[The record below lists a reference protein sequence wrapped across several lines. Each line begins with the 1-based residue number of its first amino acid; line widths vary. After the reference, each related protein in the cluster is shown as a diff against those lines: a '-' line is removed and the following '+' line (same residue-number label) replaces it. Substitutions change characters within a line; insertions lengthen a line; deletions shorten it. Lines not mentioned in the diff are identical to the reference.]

1 MRIHLKLEH
10 NMNIDTVKQ
19 KELHEKIPL
28 LIGELNQ
35 RLIERDEL
43 SRLVVLAM
51 LSKNH
56 MFLIGERGVGK
67 STTVELV
74 NGAIKDSTFWQL
86 QINEDTELKEL
97 YGEKRST
104 DDGTV
109 SYAAKRSLLNTHYG
123 VLDEMYK
130 GRGNLLNGLLEL
142 LVDASYTS
150 GDGIKRK
157 TPLLAVFGTSNEYP
171 TETRM
176 LPFNDRFTVWYE
188 VKRIQEPENRVRF
201 YAGDYIDK
209 PIENQ
214 YFSLEDIEHISV
226 AKNNVTIPTPIIAVF
241 DEITRALITQ
251 KVKTSDRKYGRVLR
265 GMIRVSAYLNNR
277 LEVDISDLFLLLHT
291 AWHDDIEKEKV
302 KRAVFEKIFGNP
314 EEIDARI
321 VTCKQETEKTDSY
334 KNKHI
339 YKYLNNSIEIE
350 GINKQAT
357 FDQIISVADN
367 AYRSYEMIHT
377 ELIAL
382 KNKFY
387 ENKTIENLLQRN
399 LFLKNYTQNAISPNM
414 LENIDALAEVITKR
428 MGELST
434 WYNQNKTLF
443 DYQSNVQKNKGRVA

>member
-1 MRIHLKLEH
+1 MS
-10 NMNIDTVKQ
+10 IDTTKQ

-28 LIGELNQ
+28 LIEELNL

-43 SRLVVLAM
+43 SRLVVLSM

-67 STTVELV
+67 SKTVELV

-86 QINEDTELKEL
+86 QINEDTKLKEL
-97 YGEKRST
+97 YGKKRST

-109 SYAAKRSLLNTHYG
+109 SYTAKRSLLNTHYG

-188 VKRIQEPENRVRF
+188 VKRIQEPENRVKY
-201 YAGDYIDK
+201 YAGDYLDE

-226 AKNNVTIPTPIIAVF
+226 VKNDITIPETIIALF

-251 KVKTSDRKYGRVLR
+251 KVKTSDRKYGRVLH

-277 LEVDISDLFLLLHT
+277 SSVDISDVFLLLHT
-291 AWHDDIEKEKV
+291 AWHDDVEKEKV
-302 KRAVFEKIFGNP
+302 KRVVFEKIFGNQ

-321 VTCKQETEKTDSY
+321 VTCKQKMEDTDSF

-339 YKYLNNSIEIE
+339 YKYLNNSVEID
-350 GINKQAT
+350 GANKQSVYE
-357 FDQIISVADN
+357 QIINVADS
-367 AYRSYEMIHT
+367 AYREYEMIYS
-377 ELIAL
+377 ELISL
-382 KNKFY
+382 KDKFH
-387 ENKTIENLLQRN
+387 ENTKIEHLLQNN
-399 LFLKNYTQNAISPNM
+399 LFVRNYTQNAISQGM
-414 LENIDALAEVITKR
+414 LESIKGLLEATEKR
-428 MGELST
+428 IHELET
-434 WYNQNKTLF
+434 WYNKNQTLF
-443 DYQSNVQKNKGRVA
+443 EYQSNVQKNKGSAA

>member
-1 MRIHLKLEH
+1 MS
-10 NMNIDTVKQ
+10 IDTAKQ

-28 LIGELNQ
+28 LIEELNQ

-67 STTVELV
+67 SKTVELV

-86 QINEDTELKEL
+86 QINEDTKLKEL
-97 YGEKRST
+97 YGKKRST

-109 SYAAKRSLLNTHYG
+109 SYTAKRSLLNTHYG

-188 VKRIQEPENRVRF
+188 VKRIQEPENRVKY
-201 YAGDYIDK
+201 YAGDYLDE

-226 AKNNVTIPTPIIAVF
+226 VKNDITIPESIIALF

-251 KVKTSDRKYGRVLR
+251 KVKTSDRKYGRVLH

-277 LEVDISDLFLLLHT
+277 SSVDISDVFLLLHT
-291 AWHDDIEKEKV
+291 AWHDDVEKEKV
-302 KRAVFEKIFGNP
+302 KRVVFEKIFGNQ
-314 EEIDARI
+314 EEIDSRI
-321 VTCKQETEKTDSY
+321 VTCKQKMEDTDSF

-339 YKYLNNSIEIE
+339 YKYLNNSVEID
-350 GINKQAT
+350 GANKQT
-357 FDQIISVADN
+357 VYEQIINVADS
-367 AYRSYEMIHT
+367 AYREYEMIYSD
-377 ELIAL
+377 LISL
-382 KNKFY
+382 KDKFH
-387 ENKTIENLLQRN
+387 ENTKIEHLLQNN
-399 LFLKNYTQNAISPNM
+399 LFVRNYTQNAISQGM
-414 LENIDALAEVITKR
+414 LESIKGLLEATEKR
-428 MGELST
+428 IHELKT
-434 WYNQNKTLF
+434 WYNKNQTLF
-443 DYQSNVQKNKGRVA
+443 EYQSNVQKNKGSAA

>member
-1 MRIHLKLEH
+1 MS
-10 NMNIDTVKQ
+10 IDTAKQ

-28 LIGELNQ
+28 LIEELNQ

-67 STTVELV
+67 SKTVELV

-86 QINEDTELKEL
+86 QINEDTKLKEL
-97 YGEKRST
+97 YGKKRST

-109 SYAAKRSLLNTHYG
+109 SYTAKRSLLNTHYG

-188 VKRIQEPENRVRF
+188 VKRIQEPENRVKY
-201 YAGDYIDK
+201 YAGDYLDE

-226 AKNNVTIPTPIIAVF
+226 VKNDITIPETIIALF

-251 KVKTSDRKYGRVLR
+251 KVKTSDRKYGRVLH

-277 LEVDISDLFLLLHT
+277 SSVDISDVFLLLHT
-291 AWHDDIEKEKV
+291 AWHDDVEKEKV
-302 KRAVFEKIFGNP
+302 KRVVFEKIFGNQ
-314 EEIDARI
+314 EEIDSRI
-321 VTCKQETEKTDSY
+321 VTCKQKMEDTDSF

-339 YKYLNNSIEIE
+339 YKYLNNSVEID
-350 GINKQAT
+350 GANKQT
-357 FDQIISVADN
+357 VYEQIINVADS
-367 AYRSYEMIHT
+367 AYREYEMIYSD
-377 ELIAL
+377 LISL
-382 KNKFY
+382 KDKFH
-387 ENKTIENLLQRN
+387 ENTKIEPLLQNN
-399 LFLKNYTQNAISPNM
+399 LFVRNYTQNAISQGM
-414 LENIDALAEVITKR
+414 LESIKGLLEATEKR
-428 MGELST
+428 IHELKT
-434 WYNQNKTLF
+434 WYNKNQTLF
-443 DYQSNVQKNKGRVA
+443 EYQSNVQKNKGSAA

>member
-1 MRIHLKLEH
+1 MS
-10 NMNIDTVKQ
+10 IDTAKQ

-28 LIGELNQ
+28 LIEELNQ

-67 STTVELV
+67 SKTVELV

-86 QINEDTELKEL
+86 QINEDTKLKEL
-97 YGEKRST
+97 YGKKRST

-109 SYAAKRSLLNTHYG
+109 SYTAKRSLLNTHYG

-188 VKRIQEPENRVRF
+188 VKRIQEPENRVKY
-201 YAGDYIDK
+201 YAGDYLDE

-226 AKNNVTIPTPIIAVF
+226 VKNDITIPETIIALF

-251 KVKTSDRKYGRVLR
+251 KVKTSDRKYGRVLH

-277 LEVDISDLFLLLHT
+277 SSVDISDVFLLLHT
-291 AWHDDIEKEKV
+291 AWHDDVEKEKV
-302 KRAVFEKIFGNP
+302 KRVVFEKIFGNQ
-314 EEIDARI
+314 EEIDSRI
-321 VTCKQETEKTDSY
+321 VTCKQKMEDTDSF

-339 YKYLNNSIEIE
+339 YKYLNNSVEID
-350 GINKQAT
+350 GANKQT
-357 FDQIISVADN
+357 VYEQIINVADS
-367 AYRSYEMIHT
+367 AYREYEMIYSD
-377 ELIAL
+377 LISL
-382 KNKFY
+382 KDKFH
-387 ENKTIENLLQRN
+387 ENTKIEHLLQNN
-399 LFLKNYTQNAISPNM
+399 LFVRNYTQNAISQGM
-414 LENIDALAEVITKR
+414 LESIKGLLEATEKR
-428 MGELST
+428 IHELKT
-434 WYNQNKTLF
+434 WYNKNQTLF
-443 DYQSNVQKNKGRVA
+443 EYQSNVQKNKGSAA

>member
-1 MRIHLKLEH
+1 MS
-10 NMNIDTVKQ
+10 IDTTKQ
-19 KELHEKIPL
+19 NELHEKIPL
-28 LIGELNQ
+28 LIEELNQ

-67 STTVELV
+67 SKTVELV

-86 QINEDTELKEL
+86 QINEDTKLKEL
-97 YGEKRST
+97 YGKKRST

-109 SYAAKRSLLNTHYG
+109 SYTAKRSLLNTHYG

-188 VKRIQEPENRVRF
+188 VKRIQEPENRVKY
-201 YAGDYIDK
+201 YAGDYLDE

-226 AKNNVTIPTPIIAVF
+226 VKNDITIPETIIALF

-251 KVKTSDRKYGRVLR
+251 KVKTSDRKYGRVLH

-277 LEVDISDLFLLLHT
+277 SSVDISDVFLLLHT
-291 AWHDDIEKEKV
+291 AWHDDVEKEKV
-302 KRAVFEKIFGNP
+302 KRVVFEKIFGNQ
-314 EEIDARI
+314 EEIDSRI
-321 VTCKQETEKTDSY
+321 VTCKQKMEDTDSF

-339 YKYLNNSIEIE
+339 YKYLNNSVEID
-350 GINKQAT
+350 GANKQSVYE
-357 FDQIISVADN
+357 QIINVADS
-367 AYRSYEMIHT
+367 AYREYEMIYND
-377 ELIAL
+377 LISL
-382 KNKFY
+382 KDKFH
-387 ENKTIENLLQRN
+387 ENTKIEHLLQNN
-399 LFLKNYTQNAISPNM
+399 LFVRNYTQNAISQGM
-414 LENIDALAEVITKR
+414 LESIKGLLEATEKR
-428 MGELST
+428 IHELKT
-434 WYNQNKTLF
+434 WYNKNKTLF
-443 DYQSNVQKNKGRVA
+443 EYQSNVQKNKGSAA

>member
-1 MRIHLKLEH
+1 MS
-10 NMNIDTVKQ
+10 IDTAKQ

-28 LIGELNQ
+28 LIEELNQ

-67 STTVELV
+67 SKTVELV

-86 QINEDTELKEL
+86 QINEDTKLKEL

-109 SYAAKRSLLNTHYG
+109 SYTAKRSLLNTHYG

-188 VKRIQEPENRVRF
+188 VKRIQEPENRVKY
-201 YAGDYIDK
+201 YAGDYLDE

-226 AKNNVTIPTPIIAVF
+226 VKNDITIPESIIALF

-251 KVKTSDRKYGRVLR
+251 KVKTSDRKYGRVLH

-277 LEVDISDLFLLLHT
+277 SSVDISDVFLLLHT
-291 AWHDDIEKEKV
+291 AWHDDVEKEKV
-302 KRAVFEKIFGNP
+302 KRVVFEKIFGNQ
-314 EEIDARI
+314 EEIDSRI
-321 VTCKQETEKTDSY
+321 VTCKQKMEDTDSF

-339 YKYLNNSIEIE
+339 YKYLNNSVEID
-350 GINKQAT
+350 GANKQSVYE
-357 FDQIISVADN
+357 QIINVADS
-367 AYRSYEMIHT
+367 AYREYEMIYSD
-377 ELIAL
+377 LISL
-382 KNKFY
+382 KDKFH
-387 ENKTIENLLQRN
+387 ENTKIEHLLQNN
-399 LFLKNYTQNAISPNM
+399 LFVRNYTQNAISQGM
-414 LENIDALAEVITKR
+414 LESIKGLLEATEKR
-428 MGELST
+428 IHELKT
-434 WYNQNKTLF
+434 WYNKNQTLF
-443 DYQSNVQKNKGRVA
+443 EYQSNVQKNKGSAA

>member
-1 MRIHLKLEH
+1 MS
-10 NMNIDTVKQ
+10 IDKQIQ
-19 KELHEKIPL
+19 KEFYEKIPL
-28 LIGELNQ
+28 LVEELNK

-67 STTVELV
+67 SKTVELV

-86 QINEDTELKEL
+86 QINKDTKIKEL
-97 YGEKRST
+97 YGKKRSM

-109 SYAAKRSLLNTHYG
+109 SYEAKRSLLNTHYG

-188 VKRIQEPENRVRF
+188 VKRIQEPKNRIKF
-201 YAGDYIDK
+201 YAGDYLTT

-214 YFSLEDIEHISV
+214 YFSIEDIEYISV
-226 AKNNVTIPTPIIAVF
+226 AKENISIPMDIIELF
-241 DEITRALITQ
+241 DSITTALITQ
-251 KVKTSDRKYGRVLR
+251 KVKTSDRKYGRVLH

-277 LEVDISDLFLLLHT
+277 ECVDISDIFLLLHT
-291 AWHDDIEKEKV
+291 AWHDDVEKDKV
-302 KRAVFEKIFGNP
+302 KRVVFEKIFGNA
-314 EEIDARI
+314 EEIDSRI
-321 VTCKQETEKTDSY
+321 VTCKQNMEETDSF

-339 YKYLNNSIEIE
+339 YKYLNNTIEID
-350 GINKQAT
+350 GINKQEMY
-357 FDQIISVADN
+357 DRIIGVADK
-367 AYRSYEMIHT
+367 AYREYQDILN
-377 ELIAL
+377 ELISL
-382 KNKFY
+382 DKKWH
-387 ENKTIENLLQRN
+387 ENKEIEALLQRN
-399 LFLKNYTQNAISPNM
+399 HFISNYTQNAITPAM
-414 LENIDALAEVITKR
+414 LEMIQ
-428 MGELST
+428 ELSQTVEKKIIDLHT
-434 WYNQNKTLF
+434 WYSNNQTLF
-443 DYQSNVQKNKGRVA
+443 DYQGNVQKNKGRVA

>member
-1 MRIHLKLEH
+1 MS
-10 NMNIDTVKQ
+10 IDTAKQ

-28 LIGELNQ
+28 LIEELNQ

-67 STTVELV
+67 SKTVELV

-86 QINEDTELKEL
+86 QINEDTKLKEL
-97 YGEKRST
+97 YGKKRST

-109 SYAAKRSLLNTHYG
+109 SYTAKRSLLNTHYG

-188 VKRIQEPENRVRF
+188 VKRIQEPENRVKY
-201 YAGDYIDK
+201 YAGDYLDE

-226 AKNNVTIPTPIIAVF
+226 VKNDITIPETIIALF

-251 KVKTSDRKYGRVLR
+251 KVKTSDRKYGRVLH

-277 LEVDISDLFLLLHT
+277 SSVDISDVFLLLHT
-291 AWHDDIEKEKV
+291 AWHDDVEKEKV
-302 KRAVFEKIFGNP
+302 KRVVFEKIFGNQ
-314 EEIDARI
+314 EEIDSRI
-321 VTCKQETEKTDSY
+321 VTCKQKMEDTDSF

-339 YKYLNNSIEIE
+339 YKYLNNSVEID
-350 GINKQAT
+350 GANKQSVYE
-357 FDQIISVADN
+357 QIINVADS
-367 AYRSYEMIHT
+367 AYREYEMIYSD
-377 ELIAL
+377 LISL
-382 KNKFY
+382 KDKFH
-387 ENKTIENLLQRN
+387 ENTKIEHLLQNN
-399 LFLKNYTQNAISPNM
+399 LFVRNYTQNAISQGM
-414 LENIDALAEVITKR
+414 LESIKGLLEATEKR
-428 MGELST
+428 IHELKT
-434 WYNQNKTLF
+434 WYNKNKTLF
-443 DYQSNVQKNKGRVA
+443 EYQSNVQKNKGSAA

>member
-1 MRIHLKLEH
+1 MS
-10 NMNIDTVKQ
+10 IDTAKQ

-28 LIGELNQ
+28 LIEELNQ

-67 STTVELV
+67 SKTVELV

-86 QINEDTELKEL
+86 QINEDTKLKEL
-97 YGEKRST
+97 YGKKRST

-109 SYAAKRSLLNTHYG
+109 SYTAKRSLLNTHYG

-188 VKRIQEPENRVRF
+188 VKRIQEPENRVKY
-201 YAGDYIDK
+201 YAGDYLDE

-226 AKNNVTIPTPIIAVF
+226 VKNDITIPETIIALF

-251 KVKTSDRKYGRVLR
+251 KVKTSDRKYGRVLH

-277 LEVDISDLFLLLHT
+277 SSVDISDVFLLLHT
-291 AWHDDIEKEKV
+291 AWHDDVEKEKV
-302 KRAVFEKIFGNP
+302 KRVVFEKIFGNQ
-314 EEIDARI
+314 EEIDSRI
-321 VTCKQETEKTDSY
+321 VTCKQKMEDTDSF

-339 YKYLNNSIEIE
+339 YKYLNNSVEID
-350 GINKQAT
+350 GANKQSVYE
-357 FDQIISVADN
+357 QIINVADS
-367 AYRSYEMIHT
+367 AYREYEMIYSD
-377 ELIAL
+377 LISL
-382 KNKFY
+382 KDKFH
-387 ENKTIENLLQRN
+387 ENTKIEHLLQNN
-399 LFLKNYTQNAISPNM
+399 LFVRNYTQNAISQGM
-414 LENIDALAEVITKR
+414 LESIKGLLEATEKR
-428 MGELST
+428 IHELET
-434 WYNQNKTLF
+434 WYNKNQTLF
-443 DYQSNVQKNKGRVA
+443 EYQSNVQKNKGSAA

>member
-1 MRIHLKLEH
+1 MS
-10 NMNIDTVKQ
+10 IDTAKQ

-28 LIGELNQ
+28 LIEELNQ

-67 STTVELV
+67 SKTVELV

-86 QINEDTELKEL
+86 QINEDTKLKEL
-97 YGEKRST
+97 YGKKRST

-109 SYAAKRSLLNTHYG
+109 SYTAKRSLLNTHYG

-188 VKRIQEPENRVRF
+188 VKRIQEPENRVKY
-201 YAGDYIDK
+201 YAGDYLDE

-226 AKNNVTIPTPIIAVF
+226 VKNDITIPETIIALF

-251 KVKTSDRKYGRVLR
+251 KVKTSDRKYGRVLH

-277 LEVDISDLFLLLHT
+277 SSVDISDVFLLLHT
-291 AWHDDIEKEKV
+291 AWHDDVEKEKV
-302 KRAVFEKIFGNP
+302 KRVVFEKIFGNQ
-314 EEIDARI
+314 EEIDSRI
-321 VTCKQETEKTDSY
+321 VTCKQKMEDTDSF

-339 YKYLNNSIEIE
+339 YKYLNNSVEID
-350 GINKQAT
+350 GANKQSVYE
-357 FDQIISVADN
+357 QIINVADS
-367 AYRSYEMIHT
+367 AYRGYEMIYSD
-377 ELIAL
+377 LISL
-382 KNKFY
+382 KDKFH
-387 ENKTIENLLQRN
+387 ENTKIEHLLQNN
-399 LFLKNYTQNAISPNM
+399 LFVRNYTQNAISQGM
-414 LENIDALAEVITKR
+414 LESIKGLLEATEKR
-428 MGELST
+428 IHELKT
-434 WYNQNKTLF
+434 WYNKNQTLF
-443 DYQSNVQKNKGRVA
+443 EYQSNVQKNKGSAA